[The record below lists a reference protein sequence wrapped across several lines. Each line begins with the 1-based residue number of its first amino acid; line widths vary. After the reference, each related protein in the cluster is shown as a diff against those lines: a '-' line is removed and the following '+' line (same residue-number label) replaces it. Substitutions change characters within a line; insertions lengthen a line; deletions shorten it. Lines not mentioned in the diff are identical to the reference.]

1 MKMKKIFA
9 LIQFGSDTPKD
20 KSENYRLLAKER
32 DELNNKLKKDEKPYY
47 CCIWLYRF
55 EIK

>member
-1 MKMKKIFA
+1 MKKIFA

>member
-1 MKMKKIFA
+1 MKKIFA
-9 LIQFGSDTPKD
+9 LIQFGSDTPEK

-32 DELNNKLKKDEKPYY
+32 DELNKNLKRYEKPYY

-55 EIK
+55 EEIK